1 VGRVGDKQWHGNA
14 LRVAEGRGFPRCAT
28 ALLLRLRFIGGC
40 ASFLPH
46 NKEILVVT
54 IPHIRQQRLAITEPT
69 THSPH
74 EYNNP
79 QIASRGLQ
87 LS

>member
-1 VGRVGDKQWHGNA
+1 V
-14 LRVAEGRGFPRCAT
+14 
-28 ALLLRLRFIGGC
+28 
-40 ASFLPH
+40 LPH
-46 NKEILVVT
+46 KKRNMRGNCSSR
-54 IPHIRQQRLAITEPT
+54 PSAALANTEST